1 MADLSFTD
9 GEYIFREG
17 ESAKFAYIVKSGEV
31 EITKITS
38 VGEDILA
45 SINNPVLFGEMALI
59 DGSPRSAGARAKGD
73 TVVTEVTSAAF
84 SQYIENNPD
93 AAIRIM
99 KNLSESLRGAN
110 QIIAKTSSS
119 TDTEQD
125 TDGETSSLRS
135 SPLIE
140 VDDTDDIYDRGPTK
154 PFLYTAYSLV
164 AFVLL
169 TILFGTFSKID
180 TTVSARGQFT
190 TRTPNIVVE
199 AGANSIVREVLV
211 ERGEKVKKNQVIALL
226 DDTMTSANLSQNR
239 QAIQNLEQTLN
250 RLELEKFYIEN
261 ESSIIETKKLN
272 SLNLDTLEKR
282 VAEYRE
288 KINSFN
294 SKLSKLQ
301 TELLS
306 EKTIYALAVEQRDL
320 KEKIEAVQKDLYEQK
335 VVTKLNYFSAIDS
348 TINAKRGALNARNS
362 INQISAGIT
371 TLESDKKAFIAQWNS
386 KLTSDITN
394 ANEQLMQSRQEGIKI
409 AQVARGVTVLAPV
422 DGIILDLPAISE
434 GAIVREGDKILTLV
448 QTNEPLYLEIDINPK
463 DISDLQVGLPTS
475 VKIDAMPFQ
484 KYGDIEGEVI
494 FVSQDTFPESL
505 AGEKGFFYRGR
516 IKTQPLSESSMPRD
530 FIINQGMLASADI
543 KVGQRR
549 LISYFTYPITQA
561 FDESFREPE

>member
-17 ESAKFAYIVKSGEV
+17 ESAEFAYIVKSGEV
-31 EITKITS
+31 QITKITAT
-38 VGEDILA
+38 GEDSLA
-45 SINNPVLFGEMALI
+45 VIKNPTLFGEMALI
-59 DGSPRSAGARAKGD
+59 DGSPRSAGARAIGD

-84 SQYIENNPD
+84 SQYIKNNPD

-119 TDTEQD
+119 SDTEPD
-125 TDGETSSLRS
+125 TDGKTSSVRS
-135 SPLIE
+135 SNLIE

-164 AFVLL
+164 AFLLL
-169 TILFGTFSKID
+169 TIVFGTFSKID

-199 AGANSIVREVLV
+199 AGANSIVRQVLV

-226 DDTMTSANLSQNR
+226 DDTMTSANLSQNK
-239 QAIQNLEQTLN
+239 QAIQNLEQTLH

-261 ESSIIETKKLN
+261 ESSVVETKKLN

-335 VVTKLNYFSAIDS
+335 VVTKMNYFSAIDS

-409 AQVARGVTVLAPV
+409 AQVAKGVTVLAPV

-463 DISDLQVGLPTS
+463 DISDLQIGLPTS

-505 AGEKGFFYRGR
+505 AGEQGFFYRGR

-549 LISYFTYPITQA
+549 LISYFTYPITEA

>member
-17 ESAKFAYIVKSGEV
+17 ESAEFAYIVKSGEV
-31 EITKITS
+31 QITKITAT
-38 VGEDILA
+38 GEDSLA
-45 SINNPVLFGEMALI
+45 VIKNPTLFGEMALI
-59 DGSPRSAGARAKGD
+59 DGSPRSAGARAIGD

-84 SQYIENNPD
+84 SQYIKNNPD

-119 TDTEQD
+119 PDTEQD

-135 SPLIE
+135 SHLIE

-164 AFVLL
+164 AFLLL
-169 TILFGTFSKID
+169 TIVFGTFSKID
-180 TTVSARGQFT
+180 TTVSTRGQFT

-199 AGANSIVREVLV
+199 AGANSIVRQVLV

-226 DDTMTSANLSQNR
+226 DDTMTSANLSQNK
-239 QAIQNLEQTLN
+239 QAIQNLEQTLH

-261 ESSIIETKKLN
+261 ESSVVETKKLN

-335 VVTKLNYFSAIDS
+335 VVTKMNYFSAIDS

-409 AQVARGVTVLAPV
+409 AQIAKGVTVLAPV

-463 DISDLQVGLPTS
+463 DISDLQIGLPTS

>member
-84 SQYIENNPD
+84 SQYIKNNPD

>member
-17 ESAKFAYIVKSGEV
+17 ESAEFAYIVKSGEV
-31 EITKITS
+31 QITKITAT
-38 VGEDILA
+38 GEDSLA
-45 SINNPVLFGEMALI
+45 VIKNPTLFGEMALI
-59 DGSPRSAGARAKGD
+59 DGSPRSAGARAIGD

-84 SQYIENNPD
+84 SQYIKNNPD

-119 TDTEQD
+119 PDTEQD
-125 TDGETSSLRS
+125 TAGETSSVRS
-135 SPLIE
+135 SNLIE

-164 AFVLL
+164 AFLLL
-169 TILFGTFSKID
+169 TIVFGTFSKID

-199 AGANSIVREVLV
+199 AGANSIVRQVLV

-226 DDTMTSANLSQNR
+226 DDTMTSANLSQNK
-239 QAIQNLEQTLN
+239 QAIQNLEQTLH

-261 ESSIIETKKLN
+261 ESSVVETKKLN

-335 VVTKLNYFSAIDS
+335 VVTKMNYFSAIDS

-409 AQVARGVTVLAPV
+409 AQVAKGVTVLAPV

-463 DISDLQVGLPTS
+463 DISDLQIGLPTS

>member
-17 ESAKFAYIVKSGEV
+17 ESAEFAYIVKSGEV
-31 EITKITS
+31 QITKITAT
-38 VGEDILA
+38 GEDSLA
-45 SINNPVLFGEMALI
+45 VIKNPTLFGEMALI
-59 DGSPRSAGARAKGD
+59 DGSPRSAGARAIGD

-84 SQYIENNPD
+84 SQYIKNNPD

-119 TDTEQD
+119 PDTEQD
-125 TDGETSSLRS
+125 TAGETSSVRS
-135 SPLIE
+135 SNLIE

-164 AFVLL
+164 AFLLL
-169 TILFGTFSKID
+169 TIVFGTLSKID

-199 AGANSIVREVLV
+199 AGANSIVRQVLV

-226 DDTMTSANLSQNR
+226 DDTMTSANLSQNK
-239 QAIQNLEQTLN
+239 QSIQNLEQTLH

-261 ESSIIETKKLN
+261 ESSVVETKKLN

-335 VVTKLNYFSAIDS
+335 VVTKMNYFSAIDS

-409 AQVARGVTVLAPV
+409 AQVAKGVTVLAPV

-463 DISDLQVGLPTS
+463 DISDLQIGLPTS

-505 AGEKGFFYRGR
+505 AGEQGFFYRGR

>member
-17 ESAKFAYIVKSGEV
+17 ESAEFAYIVKSGEV
-31 EITKITS
+31 QITKITAT
-38 VGEDILA
+38 GEDSLA
-45 SINNPVLFGEMALI
+45 VIKNPTLFGEMALI
-59 DGSPRSAGARAKGD
+59 DGSPRSAGARAIGD

-84 SQYIENNPD
+84 SQYIKNNPD

-110 QIIAKTSSS
+110 QIIAKTSSLP
-119 TDTEQD
+119 DTEQD
-125 TDGETSSLRS
+125 TAGETSSVRS
-135 SPLIE
+135 SNLIE

-164 AFVLL
+164 AFLVL
-169 TILFGTFSKID
+169 TIVFGTFSKID
-180 TTVSARGQFT
+180 TTVSTRGQFT

-199 AGANSIVREVLV
+199 AGANSIVRQVLV

-226 DDTMTSANLSQNR
+226 DDTMTSANLSQNK
-239 QAIQNLEQTLN
+239 QAIQNLEQTLH

-261 ESSIIETKKLN
+261 ESSVVETKKLN

-306 EKTIYALAVEQRDL
+306 ERTIYALAVEQRDL

-335 VVTKLNYFSAIDS
+335 VVTKMNYFSAIDS

-409 AQVARGVTVLAPV
+409 AQVAKGVTVLAPV

-463 DISDLQVGLPTS
+463 DISDLQIGLPTS

>member
-17 ESAKFAYIVKSGEV
+17 ESAEFAYIVKSGEV
-31 EITKITS
+31 QITKITAT
-38 VGEDILA
+38 GEDSLA
-45 SINNPVLFGEMALI
+45 VIKNPTLFGEMALI
-59 DGSPRSAGARAKGD
+59 DGSPRSAGARAIGD

-84 SQYIENNPD
+84 SQYIKNNPD

-119 TDTEQD
+119 PDTEQD
-125 TDGETSSLRS
+125 TDGETSSVRS
-135 SPLIE
+135 SHLIE

-164 AFVLL
+164 AFLLL
-169 TILFGTFSKID
+169 TIVFGTFSKID
-180 TTVSARGQFT
+180 TTVSTRGQFT

-199 AGANSIVREVLV
+199 AGANSIVRQVLV

-226 DDTMTSANLSQNR
+226 DDTMTSANLSQNK
-239 QAIQNLEQTLN
+239 QAIQNLEQTLH

-261 ESSIIETKKLN
+261 ESSVVETKKLN

-335 VVTKLNYFSAIDS
+335 VVTKMNYFSAIDS

-409 AQVARGVTVLAPV
+409 AQVAKGVTVLAPV

-463 DISDLQVGLPTS
+463 DISDLQIGLPTS

-505 AGEKGFFYRGR
+505 AGEQGFFYRGR

>member
-45 SINNPVLFGEMALI
+45 SIKNPALFGEMALI
-59 DGSPRSAGARAKGD
+59 DGSPRSAGARANGD
-73 TVVTEVTSAAF
+73 TVVTEVSSAAF
-84 SQYIENNPD
+84 SQYIKNNPD

-110 QIIAKTSSS
+110 QIIARTSSS
-119 TDTEQD
+119 ADTSQEVKL
-125 TDGETSSLRS
+125 ETPPLGSA
-135 SPLIE
+135 PLIE

-154 PFLYTAYSLV
+154 PFLYTTYSLV
-164 AFVLL
+164 AFILL

-199 AGANSIVREVLV
+199 AGANSIVRQVLV
-211 ERGEKVKKNQVIALL
+211 ERGEKVKKNQIIALL
-226 DDTMTSANLSQNR
+226 DDTMTSANLNQNE
-239 QAIQNLEQTLN
+239 QVIQNLEQTLN
-250 RLELEKFYIEN
+250 RLELEKFYIGN
-261 ESSIIETKKLN
+261 ESSVAGTTKLN

-282 VAEYRE
+282 VAEYRAR
-288 KINSFN
+288 INSFN

-306 EKTIYALAVEQRDL
+306 KKTDYALRLEQRDL
-320 KEKIEAVQKDLYEQK
+320 KEKMEVAQKGLYEKK
-335 VVTKLNYFSAIDS
+335 VVTQMTYFSAVDS
-348 TINAKRGALNARNS
+348 TINAKIGAKNAMDS

-371 TLESDKKAFIAQWNS
+371 TLESDKKAFIAQWSS
-386 KLTSDITN
+386 KLSSDITN
-394 ANEQLMQSRQEGIKI
+394 TNEQLMQSRQEGIKI
-409 AQVARGVTVLAPV
+409 AQVAKGVTVSAPV
-422 DGIILDLPAISE
+422 DGVILDLPAISE

-516 IKTQPLSESSMPRD
+516 IKTQPLSESSMPSD
-530 FIINQGMLASADI
+530 FLINQGMLASADI

>member
-17 ESAKFAYIVKSGEV
+17 ESAEFAYIVKSGEV
-31 EITKITS
+31 QITKITAT
-38 VGEDILA
+38 GEDSLA
-45 SINNPVLFGEMALI
+45 VIKNPTLFGEMALI
-59 DGSPRSAGARAKGD
+59 DGSPRSAGARAIGD

-84 SQYIENNPD
+84 SQYIKNNPD

-119 TDTEQD
+119 PDTEQD

-135 SPLIE
+135 SHLIE

-164 AFVLL
+164 AFLLL
-169 TILFGTFSKID
+169 TIVFGTFSKID
-180 TTVSARGQFT
+180 TTVSTRGQFT

-199 AGANSIVREVLV
+199 AGANSIVRQVLV

-226 DDTMTSANLSQNR
+226 DDTMTSANLSQNK
-239 QAIQNLEQTLN
+239 QAIQNLEQTLH

-261 ESSIIETKKLN
+261 ESSVVETKKLN

-294 SKLSKLQ
+294 SKLLKLQ

-335 VVTKLNYFSAIDS
+335 VVTKMNYFSAIDS

-409 AQVARGVTVLAPV
+409 AQIAKGVTVLAPV

-463 DISDLQVGLPTS
+463 DISDLQIGLPTS

>member
-17 ESAKFAYIVKSGEV
+17 ESAEFAYIVKSGEV
-31 EITKITS
+31 QITKITAT
-38 VGEDILA
+38 GEDSLA
-45 SINNPVLFGEMALI
+45 VIKNPTLFGEMALI
-59 DGSPRSAGARAKGD
+59 DGSPRSAGARAIGD

-84 SQYIENNPD
+84 SQYIKNNPD

-119 TDTEQD
+119 PDTEQD
-125 TDGETSSLRS
+125 TAGETSSVRS
-135 SPLIE
+135 SNLIE

-164 AFVLL
+164 AFVFL
-169 TILFGTFSKID
+169 TIVFGTFSKID

-199 AGANSIVREVLV
+199 AGANSIVRQVLV

-226 DDTMTSANLSQNR
+226 DDTMTSANLSQNK
-239 QAIQNLEQTLN
+239 QAIQNLEQTLH

-261 ESSIIETKKLN
+261 ESSVVETKKLN

-335 VVTKLNYFSAIDS
+335 VVTKMNYFSAIDS

-409 AQVARGVTVLAPV
+409 AQVAKGVTVLAPV

-463 DISDLQVGLPTS
+463 DISDLQIGLPTS

>member
-1 MADLSFTD
+1 MADLSFTN

-84 SQYIENNPD
+84 SQYIKNNPD

-261 ESSIIETKKLN
+261 ESSVIETKKLN

>member
-17 ESAKFAYIVKSGEV
+17 ESAEFAYIVKSGEV
-31 EITKITS
+31 QITKITAT
-38 VGEDILA
+38 GEDSLA
-45 SINNPVLFGEMALI
+45 VIKNPTLFGEMALI
-59 DGSPRSAGARAKGD
+59 DGSPRSAGARAIGD

-84 SQYIENNPD
+84 SQYIKNNPD

-119 TDTEQD
+119 PDTEQD
-125 TDGETSSLRS
+125 TAGETSSVRS
-135 SPLIE
+135 SNLIE

-164 AFVLL
+164 AFLLL
-169 TILFGTFSKID
+169 TIVFGTLSKID

-199 AGANSIVREVLV
+199 AGANSIVRQVLV

-226 DDTMTSANLSQNR
+226 DDTMTSANLSQNK
-239 QAIQNLEQTLN
+239 QVIQNLEQTLH

-261 ESSIIETKKLN
+261 ESSVVETKKLN

-335 VVTKLNYFSAIDS
+335 VVTKMNYFSAIDS

-409 AQVARGVTVLAPV
+409 AQVAKGVTVLAPV

-463 DISDLQVGLPTS
+463 DISDLQIGLPTS

-543 KVGQRR
+543 KIGQRR

>member
-1 MADLSFTD
+1 LETPPL
-9 GEYIFREG
+9 G
-17 ESAKFAYIVKSGEV
+17 SA
-31 EITKITS
+31 
-38 VGEDILA
+38 
-45 SINNPVLFGEMALI
+45 
-59 DGSPRSAGARAKGD
+59 
-73 TVVTEVTSAAF
+73 
-84 SQYIENNPD
+84 
-93 AAIRIM
+93 
-99 KNLSESLRGAN
+99 
-110 QIIAKTSSS
+110 
-119 TDTEQD
+119 
-125 TDGETSSLRS
+125 
-135 SPLIE
+135 PLIE

-154 PFLYTAYSLV
+154 PFLYTTYSLV
-164 AFVLL
+164 AFILL

-199 AGANSIVREVLV
+199 AGANSIVRQVLV
-211 ERGEKVKKNQVIALL
+211 ERGEKVKKNQIIALL
-226 DDTMTSANLSQNR
+226 DDTMTSANLNQNE
-239 QAIQNLEQTLN
+239 QVIQNLEQTLN
-250 RLELEKFYIEN
+250 RLELEKFYIGS
-261 ESSIIETKKLN
+261 ESSVAGTKKLN

-282 VAEYRE
+282 VAEYRAR
-288 KINSFN
+288 INSFN

-306 EKTIYALAVEQRDL
+306 KKTDYALRLEQRDL
-320 KEKIEAVQKDLYEQK
+320 KEKMEVAQKGLYEKK
-335 VVTKLNYFSAIDS
+335 VVTQMTYFSAVDS
-348 TINAKRGALNARNS
+348 TINAKIGAKNAMDS

-371 TLESDKKAFIAQWNS
+371 TLESDKKAFIAQWSS
-386 KLTSDITN
+386 KLSSDITN
-394 ANEQLMQSRQEGIKI
+394 TNEQLMQSRQEGIKI
-409 AQVARGVTVLAPV
+409 AQVAKGVTVSAPV
-422 DGIILDLPAISE
+422 DGVILDLPAISE

-516 IKTQPLSESSMPRD
+516 IKTQPLSESSMPSD
-530 FIINQGMLASADI
+530 FLINQGMLASADI

>member
-17 ESAKFAYIVKSGEV
+17 ESAEFAYIVKSGEV
-31 EITKITS
+31 QITKITAT
-38 VGEDILA
+38 GEDSLA
-45 SINNPVLFGEMALI
+45 VIKNPTLFGEMALI
-59 DGSPRSAGARAKGD
+59 DGSPRSAGARAIGD

-84 SQYIENNPD
+84 SQYIKNNPD

-119 TDTEQD
+119 PGAEQD
-125 TDGETSSLRS
+125 TVGETSSVRS
-135 SPLIE
+135 SHLIE

-164 AFVLL
+164 AFLLL
-169 TILFGTFSKID
+169 TIVFGTFSKID
-180 TTVSARGQFT
+180 TTVSTRGQFT

-199 AGANSIVREVLV
+199 AGANSIVRQVLV

-226 DDTMTSANLSQNR
+226 DDTMTSANLSQNK
-239 QAIQNLEQTLN
+239 QAIQNLEQTLH
-250 RLELEKFYIEN
+250 RFELEKFYIEN
-261 ESSIIETKKLN
+261 ESSVVETKKLN

-335 VVTKLNYFSAIDS
+335 VVTKMNYFSAIDS

-409 AQVARGVTVLAPV
+409 AQVAKGVTVLAPV

-463 DISDLQVGLPTS
+463 DISDLQIGLPTS

>member
-17 ESAKFAYIVKSGEV
+17 ESAEFAYIVKSGEV
-31 EITKITS
+31 QITKITAT
-38 VGEDILA
+38 GEDSLA
-45 SINNPVLFGEMALI
+45 VIKNPTLFGEMALI
-59 DGSPRSAGARAKGD
+59 DGSPRSAGARAIGD

-84 SQYIENNPD
+84 SQYIKNNPD

-119 TDTEQD
+119 PDTEQD
-125 TDGETSSLRS
+125 TAGETSSVRS
-135 SPLIE
+135 SNLIE

-154 PFLYTAYSLV
+154 PFLFTAYSLV
-164 AFVLL
+164 AFLLL
-169 TILFGTFSKID
+169 TIVFGTFSKID

-199 AGANSIVREVLV
+199 AGANSIVRQVLV

-226 DDTMTSANLSQNR
+226 DDTMTSANLSQNK
-239 QAIQNLEQTLN
+239 QAIQNLEQTLH

-261 ESSIIETKKLN
+261 ESSVVETKKLN

-335 VVTKLNYFSAIDS
+335 VVTKMNYFSAIDS

-409 AQVARGVTVLAPV
+409 AQVAKGVTVLAPV

>member
-17 ESAKFAYIVKSGEV
+17 ESAEFAYIVKSGEV
-31 EITKITS
+31 QITKITAT
-38 VGEDILA
+38 GEDSLA
-45 SINNPVLFGEMALI
+45 VIKNPTLFGEMALI
-59 DGSPRSAGARAKGD
+59 DGSPRSAGARAIGD

-84 SQYIENNPD
+84 SQYIKNNPD

-119 TDTEQD
+119 PDTERD
-125 TDGETSSLRS
+125 TDGKTSSVRS
-135 SPLIE
+135 SHLIE

-169 TILFGTFSKID
+169 TIVFGTFSKID

-199 AGANSIVREVLV
+199 AGANSIVRQVLV

-226 DDTMTSANLSQNR
+226 DDTMTSANLSQNK
-239 QAIQNLEQTLN
+239 QAIQNLEQTLH
-250 RLELEKFYIEN
+250 RFELEKFYIEN
-261 ESSIIETKKLN
+261 ESSVVETKKLN

-335 VVTKLNYFSAIDS
+335 VVTKMNYFSAIDS

-362 INQISAGIT
+362 INQINAGIT

-394 ANEQLMQSRQEGIKI
+394 ANEQLMQSRQEGIKL
-409 AQVARGVTVLAPV
+409 AQVAKGVTVLAPV

-463 DISDLQVGLPTS
+463 DISDLQIGLPTS

-505 AGEKGFFYRGR
+505 AGEQGFFYRGR

>member
-17 ESAKFAYIVKSGEV
+17 ESAEFAYIVKSGEV
-31 EITKITS
+31 QITKITAT
-38 VGEDILA
+38 GEDSLA
-45 SINNPVLFGEMALI
+45 VIKNPTLFGEMALI
-59 DGSPRSAGARAKGD
+59 DGSPRSAGARAIGD

-84 SQYIENNPD
+84 SQYIKNNPD

-119 TDTEQD
+119 PDTEQD
-125 TDGETSSLRS
+125 TVGETSSVRS
-135 SPLIE
+135 SNLIE

-164 AFVLL
+164 AFLLL
-169 TILFGTFSKID
+169 TIVFGTFSKID
-180 TTVSARGQFT
+180 TTVSTRGQFT

-199 AGANSIVREVLV
+199 AGANSIVRQVLV

-226 DDTMTSANLSQNR
+226 DDTMTSANLSQNK
-239 QAIQNLEQTLN
+239 QAIQNLEQTLH

-261 ESSIIETKKLN
+261 ESSVVETKKLN

-335 VVTKLNYFSAIDS
+335 VVTKMNYFSAIDS

-409 AQVARGVTVLAPV
+409 AQVAKGVTVLAPV

>member
-17 ESAKFAYIVKSGEV
+17 ESAEFAYIVKSGEV
-31 EITKITS
+31 QITKITAT
-38 VGEDILA
+38 GEDSLA
-45 SINNPVLFGEMALI
+45 VIKNPTLFGEMALI
-59 DGSPRSAGARAKGD
+59 DGSPRSAGARAIGD

-84 SQYIENNPD
+84 SQYIKNNPD

-119 TDTEQD
+119 PETEQD
-125 TDGETSSLRS
+125 TAGETSSVRS
-135 SPLIE
+135 SNLIE

-164 AFVLL
+164 AFLLL
-169 TILFGTFSKID
+169 TIVFGTFSKID

-199 AGANSIVREVLV
+199 AGANSIVRQVLV

-226 DDTMTSANLSQNR
+226 DDTMTSANLSQNK
-239 QAIQNLEQTLN
+239 QAIQNLEQTLH

-261 ESSIIETKKLN
+261 ESSVVETKKLN

-306 EKTIYALAVEQRDL
+306 EKTIYSLAVEQRDL

-335 VVTKLNYFSAIDS
+335 VVTKMNYFSAIDS

-362 INQISAGIT
+362 INQISAGLT

-409 AQVARGVTVLAPV
+409 AQVAKGVTVLAPV

-463 DISDLQVGLPTS
+463 DISDLKVGLPTS

-543 KVGQRR
+543 KIGQRR

>member
-38 VGEDILA
+38 VGEDVLA
-45 SINNPVLFGEMALI
+45 SIKNPALFGEMALI
-59 DGSPRSAGARAKGD
+59 DGSPRSAGARAIGD
-73 TVVTEVTSAAF
+73 TVVTEVSSAAF
-84 SQYIENNPD
+84 SQYIKNNPD

-119 TDTEQD
+119 ANTSQEVNL
-125 TDGETSSLRS
+125 ETPPLGSA
-135 SPLIE
+135 PLIE

-154 PFLYTAYSLV
+154 PFLYTTYSLV
-164 AFVLL
+164 AFILL

-211 ERGEKVKKNQVIALL
+211 ERGEKVKKNQIIALL
-226 DDTMTSANLSQNR
+226 DDTMTSANLNQNE
-239 QAIQNLEQTLN
+239 QVIQNLEQTLN
-250 RLELEKFYIEN
+250 RLELEKFYIGN
-261 ESSIIETKKLN
+261 ELSVAGTQKLN

-282 VAEYRE
+282 VAEYRAR
-288 KINSFN
+288 INSFN

-306 EKTIYALAVEQRDL
+306 KKTDYALRLEQKDL
-320 KEKIEAVQKDLYEQK
+320 KEKMEVAQKGLYEKK
-335 VVTKLNYFSAIDS
+335 VVTQMTYFSAVDS
-348 TINAKRGALNARNS
+348 TINAKIGAKSALDS

-371 TLESDKKAFIAQWNS
+371 TLESDKKAFIAQWSS
-386 KLTSDITN
+386 KLSSDITN
-394 ANEQLMQSRQEGIKI
+394 TNEQLMQARQEGIKI
-409 AQVARGVTVLAPV
+409 AQVAKGVTVSAPV
-422 DGIILDLPAISE
+422 DGVILDLPAISE

-516 IKTQPLSESSMPRD
+516 IKTQPLSESSMPSD
-530 FIINQGMLASADI
+530 FLINQGMLASADI

>member
-17 ESAKFAYIVKSGEV
+17 ESAEFAYIVKSGEV
-31 EITKITS
+31 QITKITAT
-38 VGEDILA
+38 GEDSLA
-45 SINNPVLFGEMALI
+45 VIKNPTLFGEMALI
-59 DGSPRSAGARAKGD
+59 DGSPRSAGARAIGD

-84 SQYIENNPD
+84 SQYIKNNPD

-119 TDTEQD
+119 SDTEPD
-125 TDGETSSLRS
+125 TDGKTSSVRS
-135 SPLIE
+135 SHLIE

-164 AFVLL
+164 AFLLL
-169 TILFGTFSKID
+169 TIVFGTFSKID

-199 AGANSIVREVLV
+199 AGANSIVRQVLV

-226 DDTMTSANLSQNR
+226 DDTMTSANLSQNK
-239 QAIQNLEQTLN
+239 QAIQNLEQTLH

-261 ESSIIETKKLN
+261 ESSVVETKKLN

-335 VVTKLNYFSAIDS
+335 VVTKMNYFSAIDS

-409 AQVARGVTVLAPV
+409 AQVAKGVTVLAPV

-463 DISDLQVGLPTS
+463 DISDLQIGLPTS

-505 AGEKGFFYRGR
+505 AGEQGFFYRGR

>member
-84 SQYIENNPD
+84 SQYIKNNPD

-261 ESSIIETKKLN
+261 ESSVIETKKLN

>member
-17 ESAKFAYIVKSGEV
+17 ESAEFAYIVKSGEV
-31 EITKITS
+31 QITKITAT
-38 VGEDILA
+38 GEDSLA
-45 SINNPVLFGEMALI
+45 VIKNPTLFGEMALI
-59 DGSPRSAGARAKGD
+59 DGSPRSAGARAIGD

-84 SQYIENNPD
+84 SQYIKNNPD

-119 TDTEQD
+119 PDTERD
-125 TDGETSSLRS
+125 TDGETSLVRS
-135 SPLIE
+135 SHLIE

-164 AFVLL
+164 AFLLL
-169 TILFGTFSKID
+169 TIVFGTFSKID
-180 TTVSARGQFT
+180 TTVSTRGQFT

-199 AGANSIVREVLV
+199 AGANSIVRQVLV

-226 DDTMTSANLSQNR
+226 DDTMTSANLSQNK
-239 QAIQNLEQTLN
+239 QAIQNLEQTLH

-261 ESSIIETKKLN
+261 ESSVVETKKLN

-335 VVTKLNYFSAIDS
+335 VVTKMNYFSAIDS
-348 TINAKRGALNARNS
+348 TINAKRGALNARNT

-409 AQVARGVTVLAPV
+409 AQVAKGVTVLAPV

-463 DISDLQVGLPTS
+463 DISDLQIGLPTS

-543 KVGQRR
+543 KIGQRR

>member
-17 ESAKFAYIVKSGEV
+17 ESAEFAYIVKSGEV
-31 EITKITS
+31 QITKITAT
-38 VGEDILA
+38 GEDSLA
-45 SINNPVLFGEMALI
+45 VIKNPTLFGEMALI
-59 DGSPRSAGARAKGD
+59 DGSPRSAGARAIGD

-84 SQYIENNPD
+84 SQYIKNNPD

-119 TDTEQD
+119 PDTEPD
-125 TDGETSSLRS
+125 TDGETSSVGS
-135 SPLIE
+135 SHLIE

-164 AFVLL
+164 AFLLL
-169 TILFGTFSKID
+169 TIVFGTFSKID
-180 TTVSARGQFT
+180 TTVSTRGQFT

-199 AGANSIVREVLV
+199 AGANSIVRQVLV
-211 ERGEKVKKNQVIALL
+211 ERGEKVQKNQVIALL
-226 DDTMTSANLSQNR
+226 DDTMTSANLSQNK
-239 QAIQNLEQTLN
+239 QAIQNLEQTLH

-261 ESSIIETKKLN
+261 ESSVVETKKLN

-294 SKLSKLQ
+294 SKLLKLQ

-335 VVTKLNYFSAIDS
+335 VVTKMNYFSAIDS

-394 ANEQLMQSRQEGIKI
+394 ANERLMQSRQEGIKL
-409 AQVARGVTVLAPV
+409 AQVAKGVTVLAPV

-463 DISDLQVGLPTS
+463 DISDLQIGLPTS

-505 AGEKGFFYRGR
+505 AGEQGFFYRGR